1 LTETAQRART
11 PRLPLFPS
19 LAGYRLAWL
28 KDDLGAGLA
37 VAAVALPIAVA
48 YPGLAGLPPEMGL
61 YASVA
66 PLIAYAAFGPS
77 RELMVGPDAAT
88 LTVLAGVFAAL
99 LVDMPGLAADQRA
112 AAAGL
117 IAIGVGLICFAGRA
131 LGLGALAN
139 FLSRPILVGF
149 FAGISFTIITGQIGR
164 ITGLAI
170 DSNGLVAPILEMLR
184 EAAGI
189 HWLSVAIG
197 LAMFALLQA
206 ARLLHW
212 PVPGPVIVVVVA
224 TALSAILDLEAR
236 GVAIVGDLPAAL
248 PALGL
253 PSLDG
258 LPLDRIALGAAAVFV
273 ISFGS
278 GIITARSFAAKRGDP
293 VDSARELTGFGAANI
308 AAGLAGGFPVT
319 GADSRTAVN
328 LASGGRTQMAGL
340 VAAATLVVVL
350 LYLGPLI
357 RLLPLPA
364 LGAILVSAAIG
375 MIDLGA
381 LREIRRISRVE
392 FAFALIAL
400 FGPVAFGVLQGVA
413 VAIAASLGYVL
424 HKGMHPR
431 VVRLG
436 RIPGRPGFYKL
447 HRHADARPVPG
458 LGVVLI
464 EGDLL
469 FFAVDNVKAALL
481 AQTDDLT
488 EDIRWVVF
496 DTSVMS
502 QIDSTGAAMLLETS
516 RTLAKVGIPLGL
528 SGLHNDVRQLLDRAG
543 VIAEIGPDMVFDN
556 LEDAVDAFANRAQA
570 TVAEKPVQVGAAAP

>member
-1 LTETAQRART
+1 
-11 PRLPLFPS
+11 
-19 LAGYRLAWL
+19 
-28 KDDLGAGLA
+28 
-37 VAAVALPIAVA
+37 
-48 YPGLAGLPPEMGL
+48 
-61 YASVA
+61 
-66 PLIAYAAFGPS
+66 
-77 RELMVGPDAAT
+77 MVGPDAAT

-99 LVDMPGLAADQRA
+99 LVDMPGLTPDQRA

-117 IAIGVGLICFAGRA
+117 IAIGVGLICLAGRA

-170 DSNGLVAPILEMLR
+170 ETKGLLAPIVEMLR

-189 HWLSVAIG
+189 HWLSVTIG
-197 LAMFALLQA
+197 VVMFAVLQA
-206 ARLLHW
+206 ARLLRS
-212 PVPGPVIVVVVA
+212 PIPGPVIVVVIAVA
-224 TALSAILDLEAR
+224 ISAALNLEGR

-253 PSLDG
+253 PSFEG

-278 GIITARSFAAKRGDP
+278 GIITARSFAAKGGYS
-293 VDSARELTGFGAANI
+293 VDADRELTGFGVANI
-308 AAGLAGGFPVT
+308 AAGFAGGFPVT

-328 LASGGRTQMAGL
+328 LSSGGRTQMAGL
-340 VAAATLVVVL
+340 VAAATLVVAL

-375 MIDLGA
+375 MIDLSA

-392 FAFALIAL
+392 FVFALIAL
-400 FGPVAFGVLQGVA
+400 VGPVAFGVLQGVA
-413 VAIAASLGYVL
+413 FAIAASLAYVL

-431 VVRLG
+431 VVLLG
-436 RIPGRPGFYKL
+436 RIPGRPGLYKL
-447 HRHADARPVPG
+447 HRHPDARPVPG
-458 LGVVLI
+458 VVIPLI

-469 FFAVDNVKAALL
+469 FYGVDNVKTALL
-481 AQTDDLT
+481 ERTENLT
-488 EDIRWVVF
+488 QDVRWVVL
-496 DTSVMS
+496 DAGVMA
-502 QIDSTGAAMLLETS
+502 QIDSTGAEMLLEAH
-516 RTLAKVGIPLGL
+516 RTLDRRGVRLAL
-528 SGLHNDVRQLLDRAG
+528 SGLHTEVRQLLERAG
-543 VIAEIGPDMVFDN
+543 LIATIGPDMVFDN
-556 LEDAVDAFANRAQA
+556 LEDALDAFATRGGAA
-570 TVAEKPVQVGAAAP
+570 AAETGGGAGAAAP

>member
-1 LTETAQRART
+1 MPETGPPARQ
-11 PRLPLFPS
+11 PRLQLFPS
-19 LAGYRLAWL
+19 LAGYRFAWL
-28 KDDLGAGLA
+28 KNDLGAGLA
-37 VAAVALPIAVA
+37 VAAVALPIAIA

-61 YASVA
+61 YASIA
-66 PLIAYAAFGPS
+66 PLIAYAIFGPS
-77 RELMVGPDAAT
+77 PQLMVGPDAAT

-99 LVDMPGLAADQRA
+99 LVDMPGLSPDQRA

-117 IAIGVGLICFAGRA
+117 IAIGVGVICLAGRA

-149 FAGISFTIITGQIGR
+149 FAGISFTIVTGQIGR
-164 ITGLAI
+164 ITGLPI
-170 DSNGLVAPILEMLR
+170 ETKGLLAPVLEMLR

-189 HWLSVAIG
+189 HWLSVTIG
-197 LAMFALLQA
+197 VVMFAVLQA
-206 ARLLHW
+206 ARLLRS
-212 PVPGPVIVVVVA
+212 PIPGPVIVVVIAVA
-224 TALSAILDLEAR
+224 ISAALDLEGR

-253 PSLDG
+253 PSFEG

-278 GIITARSFAAKRGDP
+278 GIITARSFAAKGGYA
-293 VDSARELTGFGAANI
+293 VDADRELAGFGAANI

-328 LASGGRTQMAGL
+328 LSSGGRTQMAGL

-392 FAFALIAL
+392 FVFALIAL

-413 VAIAASLGYVL
+413 VAIAASLAYVL

-431 VVRLG
+431 VVQLG

-447 HRHADARPVPG
+447 HRHPDARPVPG
-458 LGVVLI
+458 LAIGLI

-469 FFAVDNVKAALL
+469 FFAVDNVRSALL
-481 AQTDDLT
+481 AQKSAMTA
-488 EDIRWVVF
+488 DIRWVVL
-496 DTSVMS
+496 DAGVMA
-502 QIDSTGAAMLLETS
+502 QIDSTGAAMLLEAN
-516 RTLAKVGIPLGL
+516 RTLARRGVRLAL
-528 SGLHNDVRQLLDRAG
+528 SGLHNDVRQLLERAG
-543 VIAEIGPDMVFDN
+543 LIAAIGPDMVFDN
-556 LEDAVDAFANRAQA
+556 LEDALDAFATRGGAA
-570 TVAEKPVQVGAAAP
+570 VGETGGGAGAAAP